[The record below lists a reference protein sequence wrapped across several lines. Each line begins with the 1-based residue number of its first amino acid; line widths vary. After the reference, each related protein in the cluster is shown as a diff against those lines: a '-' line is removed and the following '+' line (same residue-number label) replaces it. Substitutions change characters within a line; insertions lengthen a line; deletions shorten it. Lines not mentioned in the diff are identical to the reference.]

1 MNETDRQFL
10 IGIRRALIRLHKTLL
25 DWERVAYE
33 RLNGRTTPSE
43 LLTAITTDPQFAWLR
58 PLSELI
64 IRIDV
69 TLDADREGQAVEES
83 VDAAEMAAQMRV
95 LLIPDENGTPYQRR
109 YYAALQDHPDAV
121 LAHRE
126 VTTLLDRTQKQ
137 PTLH

>member
-10 IGIRRALIRLHKTLL
+10 IGIRRALLRLHKTLL

-33 RLNGRTTPSE
+33 RLNGRTSPSE
-43 LLTAITTDPQFAWLR
+43 MLKAITTDPQFAWLR

-69 TLDADREGQAVEES
+69 ALDADREGQGVES
-83 VDAAEMAAQMRV
+83 LDANEMAAQMRL
-95 LLIPDENGTPYQRR
+95 LLIPDENGTSYQRR

-126 VTTLLDRTQKQ
+126 VTTLLDRTQKR

>member
-10 IGIRRALIRLHKTLL
+10 VGIRSALLRLHKTLL

-69 TLDADREGQAVEES
+69 ALDADREGQDMES
-83 VDAAEMAAQMRV
+83 VDAVDMAAQMRL

-109 YYAALQDHPDAV
+109 YHAALQDHPDAV

-126 VTTLLDRTQKQ
+126 VTTVLDRTQKR

>member
-10 IGIRRALIRLHKTLL
+10 VGIRRALLRLHKTLL

-33 RLNGRTTPSE
+33 RMNGRTTPSE
-43 LLTAITTDPQFAWLR
+43 LLKAITTDPQFSWLR

-69 TLDADREGQAVEES
+69 ILDADREGQEPEP
-83 VDAAEMAAQMRV
+83 VDASGMAAQMRL
-95 LLIPDENGTPYQRR
+95 LLIPDENGTPYARR
-109 YYAALQDHPDAV
+109 YHAALQEHPDAV

-126 VTTLLDRTQKQ
+126 VTTLLDRTQKR

>member
-10 IGIRRALIRLHKTLL
+10 VGIRRALLRLHKTLL

-43 LLTAITTDPQFAWLR
+43 LLKAITTDAQFAWLR

-69 TLDADREGQAVEES
+69 MLDADREGQDVES
-83 VDAAEMAAQMRV
+83 VDGADMASQMRL

-109 YYAALQDHPDAV
+109 YHAALQDHPDAV

-126 VTTLLDRTQKQ
+126 VTTLLDRTQKR

>member
-10 IGIRRALIRLHKTLL
+10 IGIRRALLRLHKTLL
-25 DWERVAYE
+25 DWERLAYE
-33 RLNGRTTPSE
+33 RLHGRTTPAE
-43 LLTAITTDPQFAWLR
+43 LLKAITMDPQFAWLR

-69 TLDADREGQAVEES
+69 ILDADREGQGVES
-83 VDAAEMAAQMRV
+83 VDATDMAAQMRL

-109 YYAALQDHPDAV
+109 YHAALQDHPDAV

-126 VTTLLDRTQKQ
+126 VTTLLERTQKR

>member
-10 IGIRRALIRLHKTLL
+10 VGIRRALLRLHKTLL
-25 DWERVAYE
+25 DWERVSYE
-33 RLNGRTTPSE
+33 RMNGRTTPSE
-43 LLTAITTDPQFAWLR
+43 LLKAITTDPQFSWLR

-69 TLDADREGQAVEES
+69 ILDADREGQEPEP
-83 VDAAEMAAQMRV
+83 VDASGMAAQMRL
-95 LLIPDENGTPYQRR
+95 LLIPDENGTPYARR
-109 YYAALQDHPDAV
+109 YHAALQEHPDAV

-126 VTTLLDRTQKQ
+126 VTTLLDRTQKR

>member
-10 IGIRRALIRLHKTLL
+10 VGIRRALLRLHKTLL

-43 LLTAITTDPQFAWLR
+43 LLKAITTDPQFAWLR

-69 TLDADREGQAVEES
+69 MLDADREGQ
-83 VDAAEMAAQMRV
+83 EMASLDATEMASQMRL

-109 YYAALQDHPDAV
+109 YHAALQDHPDAV

-126 VTTLLDRTQKQ
+126 VTTLLDRTHKR

>member
-1 MNETDRQFL
+1 MNETDRQFV
-10 IGIRRALIRLHKTLL
+10 IGIRRALLRLHKTLL
-25 DWERVAYE
+25 DWERLAYE

-43 LLTAITTDPQFAWLR
+43 LLKAITTDPQFAWLR
-58 PLSELI
+58 PLSEMI

-69 TLDADREGQAVEES
+69 ILDADREGQEVEP
-83 VDAAEMAAQMRV
+83 VDATDLAAQMRL

-109 YYAALQDHPDAV
+109 YHAALQDHPDAV

-126 VTTLLDRTQKQ
+126 VTTLLDRTQKR

>member
-10 IGIRRALIRLHKTLL
+10 IGIRRALLRLHKTLL

-43 LLTAITTDPQFAWLR
+43 LLKAITTEPQFAWLR

-69 TLDADREGQAVEES
+69 ILDADREGQEVEA
-83 VDAAEMAAQMRV
+83 VDAADMSAQMRL
-95 LLIPDENGTPYQRR
+95 LLIPDESGTPYQRR
-109 YYAALQDHPDAV
+109 YHAALQDHPDAV

-126 VTTLLDRTQKQ
+126 VTTLLDRAQKR

>member
-1 MNETDRQFL
+1 
-10 IGIRRALIRLHKTLL
+10 LL
-25 DWERVAYE
+25 DWERLAYE
-33 RLNGRTTPSE
+33 RVNGRQTASE
-43 LLTAITTDPQFAWLR
+43 MLKAITTDPQFAWLR

-69 TLDADREGQAVEES
+69 ILDGDREGQAVEA
-83 VDAAEMAAQMRV
+83 VDVADMAAQMRL

-109 YYAALQDHPDAV
+109 YHAALQDHPDAV

-126 VTTLLDRTQKQ
+126 VTTVLDRTQKP